1 MHPASINQDV
11 SGLTVGASYTLSFSV
26 YFDKCTQREGFV
38 GVMLNHQ
45 PVFTFDSCDDGQ
57 QAVGKFYRVT
67 LPPFTAAANPENVR
81 FEYIIGE
88 PGAVVK
94 LDNVVITPA

>member
-1 MHPASINQDV
+1 MHPASVNQDV
-11 SGLTVGASYTLSFSV
+11 SGLTVGAAYTLSFSV

-57 QAVGKFYRVT
+57 QAVGNFYRVT
-67 LPPFTAAANPENVR
+67 VPFTAAANPENVR
-81 FEYIIGE
+81 LEFLVGE
-88 PGAVVK
+88 PNAVIK
-94 LDNVVITPA
+94 LDNVAVTPA